1 MFYLVLHTALLV
13 LAAFILGA
21 IVGCL
26 LKRFLS
32 GGPVYGAA
40 AATRKSAGTGTP
52 EPASKRRRTP
62 AGSAAAAA
70 AATVA
75 ARAQAFEKEAEN
87 VVEEAEHTIADAAHK
102 VEDVV
107 ETIAADGPIMVEPQV
122 MDDKAVEETLAA
134 LPADATNEDKANA
147 VGTRPTGLDAPRG
160 GSKDNLQRIKGI
172 GKVNEGK
179 LNDLGIY
186 HFDQIAGWSASE
198 ARWVGTFLAFM
209 GRIERED
216 WIGQAGVLADGG
228 ETDFAKRVDKGEVET
243 SSRKKK

>member
-26 LKRFLS
+26 LKRVLS
-32 GGPVYGAA
+32 GGPVYSA
-40 AATRKSAGTGTP
+40 AATAGQSAGTDTP
-52 EPASKRRRTP
+52 KRPSKKRRTP
-62 AGSAAAAA
+62 AESAAAAS

-75 ARAQAFEKEAEN
+75 ARTQAFEKAAEN

-102 VEDVV
+102 VEDVA
-107 ETIAADGPIMVEPQV
+107 ETIAADAPTMVEPQV
-122 MDDKAVEETLAA
+122 MDDKAVEEALAA
-134 LPADATNEDKANA
+134 LPAGASNEDKANA

-160 GSKDNLQRIKGI
+160 GRKDNLQRIKGI

-179 LNDLGIY
+179 LNDLGVY
-186 HFDQIAGWSASE
+186 HFDQIAGWSVSE
-198 ARWVGTFLAFM
+198 ARWVGTFLSFA

-216 WIGQAGVLADGG
+216 WISQASVLAEGG
-228 ETDFAKRVDKGEVET
+228 
-243 SSRKKK
+243 